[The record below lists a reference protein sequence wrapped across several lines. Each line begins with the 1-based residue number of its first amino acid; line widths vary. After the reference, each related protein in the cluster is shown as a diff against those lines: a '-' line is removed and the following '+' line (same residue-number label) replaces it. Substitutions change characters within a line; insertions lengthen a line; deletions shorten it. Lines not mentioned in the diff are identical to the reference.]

1 VALVA
6 SVAEADTP
14 ASNFATHCAS
24 CHGADR
30 LGGSGPALL
39 PENLERLRKPAA
51 ADTIAKGRMA
61 TQMPGFA
68 DKLSVTEIDGLV
80 AYVYTP
86 PPVTPGWGE
95 RQIAASRVEHV
106 KPGSLGN

>member
-1 VALVA
+1 MSASAKCRRLIAVLAVALMAVGA
-6 SVAEADTP
+6 AEADTPP

-51 ADTIAKGRMA
+51 ADTIARGRMA

-68 DKLSVTEIDGLV
+68 DKLAFGGWSNMSISCSIPRSVL
-80 AYVYTP
+80 A
-86 PPVTPGWGE
+86 
-95 RQIAASRVEHV
+95 
-106 KPGSLGN
+106 